1 MATAETKTAPQPRVT
16 VSARVKVAARG
27 RGDASVVE
35 LAEDWLAAKS
45 LAGRSETD
53 NSAQARR
60 RDLCRWGRALQ
71 STLGRA
77 VDESGLLDVEVDL
90 AGLRL
95 RELTADNCLHALSLL
110 RSSGKASSTARML
123 STWRGF
129 CRWLVRRGYLRS
141 DPTDDDLLTVTTS
154 GERLPRAFTIAEVDR
169 LRTVALDPSPRAR
182 SAWPTR
188 DLAIVELLA
197 GSGARVSETAALQV
211 GDVDRRHQ
219 VVILRLRR
227 STKSGN
233 ERDIPLPDRV
243 VDALDSYLAER
254 TLSGRA
260 QPLLVRL
267 DGERMT
273 RQDLDEVLRRLCR
286 AGGVTAPDGE
296 MAHGLRHHYGTQLA
310 LHGVPVRVI
319 QQLLGHAD
327 PRTSSIYTRVAAQS
341 LVDALTAAGMLNPQ
355 PWHRRGAR

>member
-1 MATAETKTAPQPRVT
+1 MSDTTAPRPRPRSAT
-16 VSARVKVAARG
+16 VPSPGRAAAR
-27 RGDASVVE
+27 RRSEASVVE
-35 LAEDWLAAKS
+35 LAEDWLAAKR

-71 STLGRA
+71 TTRGRTVN
-77 VDESGLLDVEVDL
+77 VDGSLNVEVDL
-90 AGLRL
+90 AGIRL
-95 RELTADNCLHALSLL
+95 RDLTADNCLHALSVL

-129 CRWLVRRGYLRS
+129 CRWLVRRGFLRS

-154 GERLPRAFTIAEVDR
+154 GERLPHAFTVHDVDR
-169 LRTVALDPSPRAR
+169 LRAVAVAPGLRAR
-182 SAWPTR
+182 SAWPAR
-188 DLAIVELLA
+188 DLALVELLA
-197 GSGARVSETAALQV
+197 ASGARASEAAALNV
-211 GDVDRRHQ
+211 GDIDRRPE
-219 VVILRLRR
+219 VVLLRLRR
-227 STKSGN
+227 ATKSGN
-233 ERDIPLPDRV
+233 ERDVPLPDRA
-243 VDALDSYLAER
+243 VDALDNFLAER
-254 TLSGRA
+254 TLGGRT

-273 RQDLDEVLRRLCR
+273 RQDIDHVLRRLCR
-286 AGGVTAPDGE
+286 TGGVSAPVGE

-310 LHGVPVRVI
+310 LHSVPVPII

-341 LVDALTAAGMLNPQ
+341 LVDALTSAGMLS
-355 PWHRRGAR
+355 

>member
-1 MATAETKTAPQPRVT
+1 MPKAEMKTPPRPRST
-16 VSARVKVAARG
+16 VSSQAKAAAQG

-71 STLGRA
+71 ATLGRP
-77 VDESGLLDVEVDL
+77 VDENGLLAVEVDL
-90 AGLRL
+90 GGLRL
-95 RELTADNCLHALSLL
+95 RDLTADNCLHALSLL

-154 GERLPRAFTIAEVDR
+154 GERLPRAFTITDVDR
-169 LRTVALDPSPRAR
+169 LRAAALEPSPRAR

-188 DLAIVELLA
+188 DLALVELLA
-197 GSGARVSETAALQV
+197 GSGARVSEAAALQIA
-211 GDVDRRHQ
+211 DVDRRHEI
-219 VVILRLRR
+219 VILRLRR
-227 STKSGN
+227 ATKSGN
-233 ERDIPLPDRV
+233 ERDVPLPDLV
-243 VDALDSYLAER
+243 VDAVDAYLAER
-254 TLSGRA
+254 YSGGRV
-260 QPLLVRL
+260 QTLLVRL
-267 DGERMT
+267 DGEPMT
-273 RQDLDEVLRRLCR
+273 RQDIDEVLRRLCR
-286 AGGVTAPDGE
+286 TAGVTAPDGE

-310 LHGVPVRVI
+310 LHNVPLPII

-341 LVDALTAAGMLNPQ
+341 LVDALTSAGML
-355 PWHRRGAR
+355 G